1 MRILSSSILFTS
13 FFFTSTIWAHGHD
26 SSTYCHNR
34 PETQKV
40 LHLETAEGGA
50 MTVDFGDVEP
60 SISTSSA
67 LFCANPAV
75 EVTDAILW
83 MPGMGH
89 GSAPT
94 TVTPSPDAAGCY
106 VIDDIDFLMPG
117 HWQIKIQI
125 PAHDEEIFN
134 VCI

>member
-1 MRILSSSILFTS
+1 MRILSSTLLLTTLCISSSL
-13 FFFTSTIWAHGHD
+13 WAHGHD

-34 PETQKV
+34 PATQKV
-40 LHLETAEGGA
+40 LQLETAEGGE
-50 MTVDFGDVEP
+50 MTLDFGEEEP
-60 SISTSSA
+60 SLSTSSA
-67 LFCANPAV
+67 LLCTTPSID
-75 EVTDAILW
+75 VTEAILW

-94 TVTPSPDAAGCY
+94 TVTPSTEAGCF

-125 PAHDEEIFN
+125 PAQNEEIFN

>member
-1 MRILSSSILFTS
+1 
-13 FFFTSTIWAHGHD
+13 
-26 SSTYCHNR
+26 
-34 PETQKV
+34 
-40 LHLETAEGGA
+40 
-50 MTVDFGDVEP
+50 MTLDFGEEEP
-60 SISTSSA
+60 SLSTSSA
-67 LFCANPAV
+67 LLCTTPSID
-75 EVTDAILW
+75 VTEAILW

-94 TVTPSPDAAGCY
+94 TVTPSTEAGCF

-125 PAHDEEIFN
+125 PAQNEEIFN